1 MNYKCTSLKNLLK
14 KFDRFS
20 FYIKM
25 NWEENLR
32 RKKLIISSVE
42 EIYAYAEHIS
52 GHMLNMFKITGF

>member
-1 MNYKCTSLKNLLK
+1 
-14 KFDRFS
+14 
-20 FYIKM
+20 M